1 MRKSDCG
8 RISDGA
14 AAVVLAGRRFAE
26 EWSLRRP
33 AAVPRPAAIRGWG
46 HHSAPLPLA
55 AKFELSKDEPY
66 MFPGVR
72 AAITEAYQRAGIP
85 GAGSLDVIETHDC
98 FTITEY
104 IALEHFGV
112 AEPGRAWRA
121 VEDGRIAFGGS
132 IPVNPSGGLIGA
144 GHPVGATGI
153 RMLLDVQ
160 RQVTGTAGD
169 YQVPGATTAATLN
182 IGGSCSTAVSFVV
195 AGTPG

>member
-1 MRKSDCG
+1 
-8 RISDGA
+8 
-14 AAVVLAGRRFAE
+14 
-26 EWSLRRP
+26 
-33 AAVPRPAAIRGWG
+33 
-46 HHSAPLPLA
+46 
-55 AKFELSKDEPY
+55 